1 MKKLILSTLLSS
13 GIAASAFAQGFVALD
28 NTLNTDQSPSAT
40 SNGLFWFNNG
50 TSIVKMTGDFNAA
63 FYGGTDQ
70 ANLSLIASFSGA
82 AAAGSGF
89 SGAGTWGD
97 PNGQGWAIPGSTVS
111 GNAFMRVEAWN
122 GSATSYAAALA
133 AGAAVGQSAIFQNPM
148 KALPDAPPNLT
159 GMPAITLATSVIP
172 EPSTFALAGL
182 GAAALLI
189 FRRRK

>member
-1 MKKLILSTLLSS
+1 MKKLFLSTLLSS

-28 NTLNTDQSPSAT
+28 NTANTDQSPSAL
-40 SNGLFWFNNG
+40 SNGLFWLNNG
-50 TSIVKMTGDFNAA
+50 AAIVKMSGDFNAA

-70 ANLSLIASFSGA
+70 ANLSLIATFSGA
-82 AAAGSGF
+82 GAAGSGF

-111 GNAFMRVEAWN
+111 GTAFMRVEAWD
-122 GSATSYAAALA
+122 GSATSYALALA
-133 AGAAVGQSAIFQNPM
+133 GGAHTAQSIVFSNPM

-159 GMPAITLATSVIP
+159 GMPAVVLSAVP